1 MSSLRYCIVAGEAL
15 RPLFATHS
23 AANLSRVDP
32 TIVGTEI
39 GHAAARR
46 YNGRMLTPRQQR
58 FVAELLKDMDATR
71 AYIRAGYAR
80 KGASASAAN
89 LLRRPEIQAAIAA
102 RQKAL
107 AEQFAVS
114 PARVV
119 AELAKVAFT
128 SIDDFIAESPE
139 GRVRLDLALSDRA
152 HRAALSLLT
161 VDEYQDPKK
170 PGGRLSRLT
179 IRLASKLHALDSLA
193 RHMSAE
199 RGDGAI
205 PDDLA
210 DKIRAGRIRA
220 WGHPGGRDGG

>member
-1 MSSLRYCIVAGEAL
+1 VNCAHVVADS
-15 RPLFATHS
+15 P
-23 AANLSRVDP
+23 P
-32 TIVGTEI
+32 TIVGAEI
-39 GHAAARR
+39 GRAAAWR

-89 LLRRPEIQAAIAA
+89 LLRRPDIQAAIAA

-114 PARVV
+114 RTRVV

-128 SIDDFIAESPE
+128 SIDDFIAEPPE
-139 GRVRLDLALSDRA
+139 GGVRLDLARSDRA

-161 VDEYQDPKK
+161 VDEYQDPGK
-170 PGGRLSRLT
+170 PGGRLSRVT
-179 IRLASKLHALDSLA
+179 IRLASKLHALDSLG
-193 RHMSAE
+193 RHLGLFAE
-199 RGDGAI
+199 RGAGAI
-205 PDDLA
+205 PDNLGDE
-210 DKIRAGRIRA
+210 IRAARKRA
-220 WGHPGGRDGG
+220 WGDARGPHGGE